1 MKLDS
6 TELSAIALGN
16 QDTLSSENI
25 SDSSVDIVEGNDSE
39 SAGKTGPEVGE
50 YTDWH
55 YLFIHHR
62 KVQAV
67 RNIIEKDGNFPV
79 FIHKTVIYSMEKKVR
94 VSHERPTINGL
105 VFIQGETD
113 KIRKFL
119 LANLPWLYLVNDC
132 STGKAAVITDAV
144 MRPFMRVMEIDPTRV
159 RFMLKPIS
167 KYGEG
172 NQMVRI
178 TSGIMAGLEGYL
190 IRIDRDRRLVMSV
203 GNMTVAISGV
213 HKEKFEEA

>member
-6 TELSAIALGN
+6 IELSAIALEN
-16 QDTLSSENI
+16 QDTLSSESI
-25 SDSSVDIVEGNDSE
+25 SDSSIDIVEGNDSE
-39 SAGKTGPEVGE
+39 PDEKTGPEVGKC
-50 YTDWH
+50 TDWH
-55 YLFIHHR
+55 YIFIHHR
-62 KVQAV
+62 KVQIIKD
-67 RNIIEKDGNFPV
+67 IIEKDGNFPV

-105 VFIQGETD
+105 VFIQGETE

-119 LANLPWLYLVNDC
+119 LSYLPWLYLVNDC
-132 STGKAAVITDAV
+132 STGRAAVITDAV

-213 HKEKFEEA
+213 HKENFEEA